1 MQVEGLKIVTTQLL
15 QAALPARVADGT
27 SAAIADGRW
36 PVDAALALHQQVGHH
51 AMAHT
56 YSHVLQCFTY
66 AQWCRS
72 SWSLACLPVIS
83 EAGVPA

>member
-1 MQVEGLKIVTTQLL
+1 MRVQVEGLKTVTTQLL

-51 AMAHT
+51 AMAPIVT
-56 YSHVLQCFTY
+56 CFSASHMHNGAGHHGRLP
-66 AQWCRS
+66 A
-72 SWSLACLPVIS
+72 SL
-83 EAGVPA
+83 